1 MKLAEFWKRFNE
13 ELAELTPEQADCALA
28 WLADHDGSAVLDA
41 VAYAKGRYP
50 G

>member
-1 MKLAEFWKRFNE
+1 MELGEFWKRFNE

-28 WLADHDGSAVLDA
+28 WLADRDSGAVLDA
-41 VAYAKGRYP
+41 IAYAKGRYP